1 MAPATRGANF
11 GMPHGP
17 GRRYPPAVTHRPY
30 RYQSPDED
38 SGRWIG
44 FPFRSGDIVI
54 STRSKCGTTWTQMIC
69 GLLIFGEPRLPAPLA
84 RLSPWLDWLIEPRDD
99 VHARLAA
106 QTHRRFIK
114 THTPLDGLPYDE
126 RVTYLVVGR
135 HPLDMAVSLYHQVA
149 NIDRVRQRQL
159 LGAPDQPVSAP
170 TARPPLRDWLLSWID
185 HDGDPRQELDS
196 LAGVMWHM
204 SDAWSRR
211 HQPNVLLL
219 RYEDLVADLDGQMRR
234 IADRL
239 GITVPADTWP
249 RLVEAATFTRMRAN
263 ARELAPDPAGILK
276 DPHAFFR
283 RGTPG
288 AGREL
293 LTEEEHAHYH
303 RRAAALGGQADMLAW
318 LHGEPAPPQVDGG
331 PPPSPTPAGG

>member
-149 NIDRVRQRQL
+149 NIDRVRQRQI
-159 LGAPDQPVSAP
+159 G
-170 TARPPLRDWLLSWID
+170 
-185 HDGDPRQELDS
+185 
-196 LAGVMWHM
+196 
-204 SDAWSRR
+204 
-211 HQPNVLLL
+211 
-219 RYEDLVADLDGQMRR
+219 
-234 IADRL
+234 
-239 GITVPADTWP
+239 
-249 RLVEAATFTRMRAN
+249 RA
-263 ARELAPDPAGILK
+263 
-276 DPHAFFR
+276 H
-283 RGTPG
+283 
-288 AGREL
+288 
-293 LTEEEHAHYH
+293 
-303 RRAAALGGQADMLAW
+303 
-318 LHGEPAPPQVDGG
+318 V
-331 PPPSPTPAGG
+331 